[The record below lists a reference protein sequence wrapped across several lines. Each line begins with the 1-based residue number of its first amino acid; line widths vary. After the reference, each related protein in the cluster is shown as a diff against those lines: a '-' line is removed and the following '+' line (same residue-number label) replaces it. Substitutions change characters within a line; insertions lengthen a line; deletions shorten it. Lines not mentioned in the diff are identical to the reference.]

1 MASNN
6 DRNQML
12 KNFTS
17 NEKLYEL
24 TGLLPGSLEDI
35 NFRSDT
41 DGNLIVE
48 SLKKLIFSFCSGDA
62 DATVIKNVNLEIEKN
77 L

>member
-48 SLKKLIFSFCSGDA
+48 SLKKLIFSFCSDDA
-62 DATVIKNVNLEIEKN
+62 DATVIRNVNLEIEKN

>member
-1 MASNN
+1 MATNN
-6 DRNQML
+6 DRKQML

-48 SLKKLIFSFCSGDA
+48 SLKKLIFSFCSDDA
-62 DATVIKNVNLEIEKN
+62 DATVIRNVNLEIEKN